1 MLLKVLLKTL
11 NTNVILY
18 VSQNISILIPE
29 ISDILEDK
37 GFRQPMEDQLTKISY
52 IGTLFISIGFWI
64 IQGLV

>member
-37 GFRQPMEDQLTKISY
+37 GFRQPMEDLGENCSSHIKPKKC
-52 IGTLFISIGFWI
+52 
-64 IQGLV
+64 